1 MDHSM
6 ICTVIDNHIGKTSAR
21 FKHVFEETE
30 QQLQAA
36 SFFLKRKL
44 ARTVILE
51 GRTAV
56 QGYSIL
62 DASTLASVR
71 GAGDEDRDTR
81 QYP

>member
-1 MDHSM
+1 MDHSI

-21 FKHVFEETE
+21 NQYGFEEPE
-30 QQLQAA
+30 QQLQAV
-36 SFFLKRKL
+36 SILLKRKL